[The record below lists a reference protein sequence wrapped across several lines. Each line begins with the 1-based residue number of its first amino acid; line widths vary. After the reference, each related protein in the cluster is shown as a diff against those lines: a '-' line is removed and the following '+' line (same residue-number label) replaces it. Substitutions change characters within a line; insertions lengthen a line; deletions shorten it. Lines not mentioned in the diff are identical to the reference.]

1 MIYMFC
7 YVSGSALLKINTE
20 KRKQKGQMCQLAH
33 RDKQEGNQERYSVS
47 LREKTKTKGTST
59 PHHRR
64 GT

>member
-33 RDKQEGNQERYSVS
+33 RDKQEGNQERH
-47 LREKTKTKGTST
+47 LRIFCFFKRKN
-59 PHHRR
+59 
-64 GT
+64 